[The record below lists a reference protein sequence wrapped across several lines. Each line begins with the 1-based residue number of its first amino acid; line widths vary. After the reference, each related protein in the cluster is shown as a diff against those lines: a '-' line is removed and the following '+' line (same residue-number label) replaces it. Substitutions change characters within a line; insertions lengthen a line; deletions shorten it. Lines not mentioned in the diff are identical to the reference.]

1 MSIYHLRKAFVNTLG
16 NLGVKFIN
24 ALLLLCVL
32 LSNLTGVVQARNN
45 DRKAS
50 AVVEQKDPPVA
61 DDSYRS
67 PTFERPVP
75 RIGRVSDDNG
85 ELLARDS
92 KSGKL
97 QFNTYRTSLIQTTSC
112 QASGDLVIANGE
124 TCSLAAG
131 TYTFNSIIV
140 QSGGTIVILGD
151 STSSQ
156 GVIINVANITLESG
170 GLIDANTQGYA
181 GATGPGKGGDG
192 SAQNSRAGGGG
203 HGGVGGIGGSGSVAA
218 GTGLGGGTYGDLY
231 APISLGSGGGNQSG
245 LPGGAGGGAIKLA
258 VANNLTVNGTISANG
273 GNGTTSNY
281 GAGGGGAGG
290 SIWIAAGSL
299 GGNGQIGAN
308 GGNGAWTYYGYSG
321 GGGGGRIA
329 IDVPIAG
336 NSFNGIVTTYGGSGY
351 QAGGAGTVYWSQ
363 TDRLIVNNNAQNGA
377 VTALLA
383 ADYDFNVFEIKS
395 GGWVKVAGTASNIT
409 LTNNNTIIGDGTG
422 RLDAE
427 GTVHVP
433 VDFVLNGVTLGI
445 LNGLGGASTITT
457 QTNGGL
463 ELHANSSAHPNGI
476 YSFQSITV
484 KSGTFIR
491 LVSYDDPASTN
502 DYGVTLQVG
511 DLVVE
516 SGGLLESDGRGYAAA
531 TGPGKGGD
539 GSAQNSRAGGGGHGG
554 VGGIGGSGSV
564 AAGTGL
570 GGGTYGD
577 LYAPI
582 SLGSGGGNQSGL
594 PGGAGGGA
602 IKLAVANNLTVNGT
616 ISANG
621 GNGTTSNYGA
631 GGGGAGGSIWIAA
644 GSLGGNGQIGANGG
658 NGAWTYYGYS
668 GGGGGGR
675 IAIFTNSLAPTIQL
689 FANGG
694 SGCENGGSGTIYL
707 DGLDPSLSS
716 LTISPVSVVA
726 NGTSFAAIT
735 VTLKN
740 ADGYPVPN
748 RAVEIAVASG
758 NGLSISDLAVN
769 LDQYVNIGNT
779 DANGTVTATIKA
791 ITAGTRTI
799 KARSGFTTGQN

>member
-329 IDVPIAG
+329 I
-336 NSFNGIVTTYGGSGY
+336 
-351 QAGGAGTVYWSQ
+351 
-363 TDRLIVNNNAQNGA
+363 
-377 VTALLA
+377 
-383 ADYDFNVFEIKS
+383 
-395 GGWVKVAGTASNIT
+395 
-409 LTNNNTIIGDGTG
+409 
-422 RLDAE
+422 
-427 GTVHVP
+427 
-433 VDFVLNGVTLGI
+433 
-445 LNGLGGASTITT
+445 
-457 QTNGGL
+457 
-463 ELHANSSAHPNGI
+463 
-476 YSFQSITV
+476 
-484 KSGTFIR
+484 
-491 LVSYDDPASTN
+491 
-502 DYGVTLQVG
+502 
-511 DLVVE
+511 
-516 SGGLLESDGRGYAAA
+516 
-531 TGPGKGGD
+531 
-539 GSAQNSRAGGGGHGG
+539 
-554 VGGIGGSGSV
+554 
-564 AAGTGL
+564 
-570 GGGTYGD
+570 
-577 LYAPI
+577 
-582 SLGSGGGNQSGL
+582 
-594 PGGAGGGA
+594 
-602 IKLAVANNLTVNGT
+602 
-616 ISANG
+616 
-621 GNGTTSNYGA
+621 
-631 GGGGAGGSIWIAA
+631 
-644 GSLGGNGQIGANGG
+644 
-658 NGAWTYYGYS
+658 
-668 GGGGGGR
+668 
-675 IAIFTNSLAPTIQL
+675 FTNSLAPTIQL